1 MVLLYGQK
9 NKNKVLKLKLKFR
22 MIDTLM
28 LIDDENLFHLVFE
41 DACSLLD
48 MALSFEALDSSDE
61 ADEKFKQW
69 FPDDPDKERPECVFV
84 DLNII
89 GSSYDGIEMIRKINY
104 EYGDGVV
111 IGIISSSEDED
122 EIEKAKKVGAQFW
135 IIKSDD
141 IEPRLEEFMADYEAY
156 KLKTAP
162 FKIYK

>member
-1 MVLLYGQK
+1 
-9 NKNKVLKLKLKFR
+9 
-22 MIDTLM
+22 M

-48 MALSFEALDSSDE
+48 MALSIEALDSSDE
-61 ADEKFKQW
+61 ADKKFKNW
-69 FPDDPDKERPECVFV
+69 FPDDPEGERPQCVFV

-89 GSSYDGIEMIRKINY
+89 GSTFDGIEMIRKINY
-104 EYGDGVV
+104 DYGDGVV
-111 IGIISSSEDED
+111 IGIISSSQDEV

-141 IEPRLEEFMADYEAY
+141 IEPRLEEFMKDYDGY
-156 KLKTAP
+156 KSKTAP

>member
-1 MVLLYGQK
+1 
-9 NKNKVLKLKLKFR
+9 
-22 MIDTLM
+22 MINTLM

-41 DACSLLD
+41 DACSILD

-61 ADEKFKQW
+61 ADRLFKKW
-69 FPDDPDKERPECVFV
+69 FPDDPNHERPECVFV

-111 IGIISSSEDED
+111 IGIISSSEDEE
-122 EIEKAKKVGAQFW
+122 EIQKAKKVGAQFW

-141 IEPRLEEFMADYEAY
+141 IEPRLEEFMEDYDVY
-156 KLKTAP
+156 KSKSAP
-162 FKIYK
+162 FKVYR

>member
-1 MVLLYGQK
+1 
-9 NKNKVLKLKLKFR
+9 

-61 ADEKFKQW
+61 ADQKFKEW
-69 FPDDPDKERPECVFV
+69 FPDDPDEERPECVFV

-89 GSSYDGIEMIRKINY
+89 GSSFDGIEMIRKINY
-104 EYGDGVV
+104 EYGDNCV
-111 IGIISSSEDED
+111 IGIISSSEDEE
-122 EIEKAKKVGAQFW
+122 EIERAKKVGAQFW

-141 IEPRLEEFMADYEAY
+141 IEPRLEEFMEDYEDYRA
-156 KLKTAP
+156 KTAP
-162 FKIYK
+162 FKVYR